1 MIGREIK
8 EHNDLFFL
16 CSLIDYIA
24 RKVKSHRG
32 TVANSIGKA
41 ELSRIFGLA
50 DVYHSENIDKIS
62 DELIEKFAVPSDNF
76 PTESKYT
83 LPSHWDI
90 GKVYKRLIIN
100 IAEYEQLDFI
110 SALLKAYN
118 SPISE
123 KIENFNSSLYYEN
136 PSYIFACYQE
146 GVVL

>member
-24 RKVKSHRG
+24 RKIKSHRG
-32 TVANSIGKA
+32 TVANSIGKT
-41 ELSRIFGLA
+41 ELGRIFGLA

-62 DELIEKFAVPSDNF
+62 DELIEKFAIPNDNF

-90 GKVYKRLIIN
+90 GKVYKRLVIN
-100 IAEYEQLDFI
+100 IAEHERLDFI

-146 GVVL
+146 GKVL

>member
-8 EHNDLFFL
+8 EHNDLFFV

-24 RKVKSHRG
+24 RKVKSHRN
-32 TVANSIGKA
+32 TVANSIGKE
-41 ELSRIFGLA
+41 ELNKIFNLA

-62 DELIEKFAVPSDNF
+62 DEFIEKFAISSDNF
-76 PTESKYT
+76 PTESKYA

-100 IAEYEQLDFI
+100 IAEHEQIDFI
-110 SALLKAYN
+110 SALIKAYN
-118 SPISE
+118 SLVSE

-136 PSYIFACYQE
+136 PSYIFACYRE
-146 GVVL
+146 NKVL

>member
-8 EHNDLFFL
+8 EHNDLFFV

-24 RKVKSHRG
+24 RKVKSHRS
-32 TVANSIGKA
+32 TVANSIGKE
-41 ELSRIFGLA
+41 ELNRIFKLA

-62 DELIEKFAVPSDNF
+62 DEFIEKFAISSDNF

-100 IAEYEQLDFI
+100 IAEHEQIDFI
-110 SALLKAYN
+110 SALIKAYN
-118 SPISE
+118 SFISE

-146 GVVL
+146 NKML